1 MNEYATAPGAKSP
14 AAGATAGCPP
24 VHMDAIHVRKWP
36 YRIEPSLI
44 SSEGQYM
51 YISNP
56 RASHP
61 TLSNCLRIEVDSWR
75 QLAPGNSVV
84 LLTSDRRNP
93 RIAGRV
99 DEISVDGHYLWLIQ
113 DNGAGRRLFHRP
125 EGYTTFLD
133 SEE

>member
-1 MNEYATAPGAKSP
+1 MA
-14 AAGATAGCPP
+14 
-24 VHMDAIHVRKWP
+24 AIHVRKWP

-75 QLAPGNSVV
+75 QLTPGNSVV

-99 DEISVDGHYLWLIQ
+99 DEISGDGHYLWLIQ
-113 DNGAGRRLFHRP
+113 DNCAGRRLFHRP